1 MFEQD
6 YVMRLIKEMVRA
18 VLKLLFG
25 VDTEKPAKEMLESQ
39 ESQQM
44 LESIMDLVDEGKICE
59 AENQV
64 YEIVEEG
71 GKDNIGIAIMFY
83 SYLNDKTD
91 EYLQDHNFSRDE
103 IVSGLKDVLSDCGM
117 GAMAEAFIQ

>member
-25 VDTEKPAKEMLESQ
+25 VDTEKPAKEMLESR

-91 EYLQDHNFSRDE
+91 DYLQDHNFSRDE
-103 IVSGLKDVLSDCGM
+103 IVAGLKDMLSDCGM

>member
-25 VDTEKPAKEMLESQ
+25 VDTEKPAKEMLESR

-91 EYLQDHNFSRDE
+91 DYLQDHNFSRDE
-103 IVSGLKDVLSDCGM
+103 IVAGLKDVLSDCGM